1 MPSLP
6 QGLHSQHGMGMKLFD
21 ISRIG
26 KRIAALVAISVLM
39 SILMITS
46 LLVWFQVSESIESRK
61 NGLRATGYV
70 YAAAIADA
78 IAAGDRQQAT
88 NVLRSVARVPNM
100 LFAAAL
106 DRDNKTLATM
116 GSAVFLKH
124 DVVQEEQGIFAMLSK
139 GALPVAVDIVR
150 GGEVVGRLVLFE
162 DVRNI
167 RSNLYLTLFATMAAA
182 LAASLF
188 GAAFAIPLQ
197 SRITSPILSL
207 IKAMRQIKDS
217 RQYNTKVD
225 HQADDETGELVA
237 TFNQMITEISY
248 RDSALERLA
257 YFDPLTG
264 LANRQH
270 FQKQM
275 EEFLAGTAGSERAA
289 ALYLLDLDE
298 FKQINDAFGH
308 TTGDALLMNVAA
320 ALKQAIG
327 DQCLLA
333 RLGGDEFVIVANG
346 VSTEDEALKRLAPFV
361 AALYQPIRILQQ
373 EMWVST
379 SVGIALIPRDGN
391 SLDLLM
397 RRADLALYSAKHQ
410 GPGLVH
416 FFQPSLEAAVKA
428 QAETAQALHHAIL
441 NGEFE
446 AHYQPQFDLWSGEV
460 HGFESLIRW
469 RHPQRGLISPAEF
482 IPVAEKT
489 GQICQ
494 IGNWILRESC
504 ERARKW
510 MDEGHG
516 KLEMSIN
523 ISVVQLLQADFHT
536 QVEAILRETG
546 FPPRLLCLEL
556 TESLFIGKSVSKART
571 VLENLT
577 SLGVS
582 LALDD
587 FGTGYSS
594 LSYLEKLPFDTIKI
608 DRSFVSGIEHEKSK
622 LSLLTGMISLA
633 HSLGRVIVA
642 EGAETPGEVRLLRE
656 LGADIVQ
663 GYALSRPQPAD
674 QVLTTSRAVS
684 KGYAKN
690 FLGKIS
696 QAS

>member
-1 MPSLP
+1 
-6 QGLHSQHGMGMKLFD
+6 MKLFE

-26 KRIAALVAISVLM
+26 KRIAALVAISMLM

-46 LLVWFQVSESIESRK
+46 LLVWFQVNESIESRK
-61 NGLRATGYV
+61 DGLKATGYV

-78 IAAGDRQQAT
+78 IATGDRQQAT
-88 NVLRSVARVPNM
+88 NVLRSVARVPNI

-106 DRDNKTLATM
+106 DRDNNTLATM
-116 GSAVFLKH
+116 GSAVFLKQ
-124 DVVQEEQGIFAMLSK
+124 DVVQEEQGIFAMLTK

-150 GGEVVGRLVLFE
+150 GGEVIGRLVLFE

-188 GAAFAIPLQ
+188 GAAIAIPLQ

-207 IKAMRQIKDS
+207 IMAMRQIKDS

-248 RDSALERLA
+248 RDNALERLA

-275 EEFLAGTAGSERAA
+275 EEFLAGSAGSERAA

-298 FKQINDAFGH
+298 FKQVNDAFGH
-308 TTGDALLMNVAA
+308 TAGDALLMNVAA

-327 DQCLLA
+327 GQCLLA

-361 AALYQPIRILQQ
+361 AALYQPIKILQQ

-608 DRSFVSGIEHEKSK
+608 DRSFVTGIEHEKSK

-663 GYALSRPQPAD
+663 GYALSRP
-674 QVLTTSRAVS
+674 
-684 KGYAKN
+684 
-690 FLGKIS
+690 
-696 QAS
+696 

>member
-1 MPSLP
+1 
-6 QGLHSQHGMGMKLFD
+6 MKLFD

-46 LLVWFQVSESIESRK
+46 LLVWFQVNESIESRK
-61 NGLRATGYV
+61 DGLKATGYV

-100 LFAAAL
+100 LFATAL
-106 DRDNKTLATM
+106 DRNNNTLATM

-124 DVVQEEQGIFAMLSK
+124 DAIQEEQGIFAMLAK

-150 GGEVVGRLVLFE
+150 GGEVIGRLVLFE

-167 RSNLYLTLFATMAAA
+167 RSNLYWTLFATMAAA

-188 GAAFAIPLQ
+188 GAAIAIPLQ

-248 RDSALERLA
+248 RDNALERLA

-264 LANRQH
+264 LANRRH
-270 FQKQM
+270 FQKQL
-275 EEFLAGTAGSERAA
+275 EEFLARTAGSGMAA

-308 TTGDALLMNVAA
+308 TAGDALLINVAA
-320 ALKQAIG
+320 VLKQEIG
-327 DQCLLA
+327 DKCLLA
-333 RLGGDEFVIVANG
+333 RLGGDEFVIVADG
-346 VSTEDEALKRLAPFV
+346 VSTEDEALKKLAPFV
-361 AALYQPIRILQQ
+361 AALYQPIKILQQ
-373 EMWVST
+373 EMRIST

-397 RRADLALYSAKHQ
+397 RRADLALYSAKHH
-410 GPGLVH
+410 GVGLVH

-428 QAETAQALHHAIL
+428 QAETAQALHLAIL

-469 RHPQRGLISPAEF
+469 RHPQRGFISPDQF
-482 IPVAEKT
+482 IPVAENT

-516 KLEMSIN
+516 KREMSVN
-523 ISVVQLLQADFHT
+523 ISVVQLLQPDFHT

-674 QVLTTSRAVS
+674 QVLATSHAVS
-684 KGYAKN
+684 KSYAKN